1 MTEADARI
9 VSAVARDLDVPPLK
23 ARAVADL
30 LDEGATVP
38 FIARYRKEA
47 TGGMDEVA
55 IIALRDG
62 VQRRREL
69 EKRRKAV
76 LESIASQGSL
86 TEGLQKQIL
95 AADTMA
101 RLEDLY
107 LPYKPRRET
116 RGDRAR
122 KQGLE
127 KLAVII
133 ARAESG
139 DPETLAAAFVRNDD
153 APADVHEALAGA
165 GDIIAEDISRDP
177 DLRHALRILFRE
189 SGVISSRAVVKKSG
203 EDGAAVYRDYFDHSE
218 DLRRLKG
225 HRLLAML
232 RGQREGFLRLRL
244 EPAEEQALKLISKI
258 RYRGHSDEM
267 MRRPCGRLLAAA
279 IADSYKRLIRPS
291 LETEL
296 LASLRERAE
305 TEAIDVFAENLR
317 QLLLS
322 PPMGA
327 RITLGLD
334 PGLRT
339 GCKLAVVGRE
349 GELLEHSVIYPLE
362 PRRDEEGAS
371 RVLRE
376 LVMKYGIEAVA
387 VGNGT
392 GGREALAFVKSLA
405 LPGVLSVPVSESGA
419 SVYSASEE
427 ARREFPDLD
436 LTVRGAVSIA
446 RRLVDPLSELV
457 KVDPRSIGVGQ
468 YQHDVDQKELRARL
482 DDVVSS
488 CVNAVGVDL
497 NTASEALL
505 SYISGL
511 SRRLAEAIVKHR
523 QRNGA
528 FASRTELRDL
538 PGMGAKTFQQSAGFL
553 RISGGPY
560 PLDASA
566 VHPERYNLVE
576 RMARDAGCGLGE
588 LMADEARRA
597 RINLQEYMDDQVGL
611 PTLNDIMAE
620 LAKPGRDPR
629 EDFEEFSFSED
640 VHVLEDVKPG
650 MRLPGIVTNI
660 TKFGA
665 FVDLGVH
672 QDGLIHISQLA
683 DRFVNDPGEVVHLGQ
698 PLTVK
703 VIEVDLGRRR
713 IALSL
718 KES

>member
-1 MTEADARI
+1 MTDADARI

-122 KQGLE
+122 KHGLE
-127 KLAVII
+127 KLAAII

-139 DPETLAAAFVRNDD
+139 DPETLAASFVRNDD

-189 SGVISSRAVVKKSG
+189 GGVISSRAVIKKSG

-683 DRFVNDPGEVVHLGQ
+683 DRFVSDPGEVVHLGQ

>member
-86 TEGLQKQIL
+86 TEGLQKQIW

-189 SGVISSRAVVKKSG
+189 GGVISSRAVVKKSG

-376 LVMKYGIEAVA
+376 LVGKYGIEAVA